1 MEEWGNGRANAYWEA
16 NLPPHVHK
24 PKEGDTVRT
33 IEKFIRDK
41 YEHKRYVASSVPE
54 RTSSAAPAAAAS
66 APAST
71 NSSAKAAPAN
81 NNNGNHGRGFVYD
94 DEEPETAPAA
104 APARRA
110 APQSAAAPAPVAA
123 KPVAAPVDLLN
134 FLDEPA
140 APSPATVTSNGS
152 SPFAPTAASSVF
164 GFEATQAA
172 PQAHAQHDAFGGD
185 FSAFQSAP
193 AQQQGHQQ
201 AQYQQQGQGQA
212 PQQAQF
218 SNGFG
223 FDSFGPQDS
232 LTAPVPVAAAPQAAP
247 ARPLASADSIL
258 SLFAAP
264 APAYGH
270 AQQYPPQGGIYS
282 PHQAA
287 SPYGMPPQ
295 HQQQQGFYPQQQG
308 YGQQSASPFPG
319 QGASPFPGQAAS
331 PFPGAASPYSPYP
344 QQGGYPQQPAQG
356 QGQYGQ
362 NGYGQPQGQGQGQG
376 QAYPPQQQQQFNQ
389 FPQNGWR

>member
-41 YEHKRYVASSVPE
+41 YEHKRYVGSSVPDKA
-54 RTSSAAPAAAAS
+54 SNAAPVAAAT
-66 APAST
+66 ST
-71 NSSAKAAPAN
+71 ANGGAKAAPAN
-81 NNNGNHGRGFVYD
+81 NNNGRGFVYD
-94 DEEPETAPAA
+94 DEEPQEV

-110 APQSAAAPAPVAA
+110 APQAAAPAPVVTP
-123 KPVAAPVDLLN
+123 KPAAAPVDLLN
-134 FLDEPA
+134 FLDEP

-152 SPFAPTAASSVF
+152 SPFAPTAAASVF
-164 GFEATQAA
+164 GFEPTAA
-172 PQAHAQHDAFGGD
+172 PQSNQFGGDNHFGSD

-193 AQQQGHQQ
+193 AQN
-201 AQYQQQGQGQA
+201 QQQQA

-223 FDSFGPQDS
+223 FDSFGPTDS
-232 LTAPVPVAAAPQAAP
+232 LTAPTPVPQAPQAAP
-247 ARPLASADSIL
+247 ARPQASADSIL

-264 APAYGH
+264 QVSQGYG
-270 AQQYPPQGGIYS
+270 QQYPPQGGIYS

-287 SPYGMPPQ
+287 SPYGAPQ
-295 HQQQQGFYPQQQG
+295 QQQQGFYPQQGYAPQTHQTASPYASQG
-308 YGQQSASPFPG
+308 ASPYPQQSS
-319 QGASPFPGQAAS
+319 SPFPGQAAS
-331 PFPGAASPYSPYP
+331 PYAQYPVQGQPGYPP
-344 QQGGYPQQPAQG
+344 QQQAQQQG
-356 QGQYGQ
+356 QW
-362 NGYGQPQGQGQGQG
+362 QG
-376 QAYPPQQQQQFNQ
+376 YPPQQQQQQHQFNQ